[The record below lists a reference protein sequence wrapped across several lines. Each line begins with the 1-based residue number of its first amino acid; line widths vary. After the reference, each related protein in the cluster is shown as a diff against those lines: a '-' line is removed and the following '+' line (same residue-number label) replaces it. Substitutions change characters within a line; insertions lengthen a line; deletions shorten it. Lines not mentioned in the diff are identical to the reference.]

1 MKTKENQVQRVGWSE
16 HYLGELFSERREP
29 GISGLPIL
37 SVTMNSGVV
46 ARSDLGRRIESEL
59 ADESHALVRKNDIAY
74 NMMRMWQG
82 VSGLAPCDGLVSP
95 AYVVLNPSD
104 RIDPLFAS
112 YLFKMPETIRLF
124 HRFSQ
129 GLTDDRLRLYF
140 DQFSAIRVNIPDSV
154 EPQRNIASLISTF
167 DERISQ
173 SEATTDFLRFA
184 KHALCQDLLS

>member
-74 NMMRMWQG
+74 NMMRMWQD

-154 EPQRNIASLISTF
+154 ETQRNIASLISTF